1 MAENV
6 NVTQTTRGFGGLGV
20 VYLVVQVTLFLMW
33 VVPGWPLNGAAWG
46 LIFLPTFIYFGLI
59 AVAFVLFLGLL
70 ALIAVAAS
78 KD

>member
-33 VVPGWPLNGAAWG
+33 VVPGWPLNGAEWG

-59 AVAFVLFLGLL
+59 ALAFVLFIGFLTFVAFL
-70 ALIAVAAS
+70 ATR
-78 KD
+78 D